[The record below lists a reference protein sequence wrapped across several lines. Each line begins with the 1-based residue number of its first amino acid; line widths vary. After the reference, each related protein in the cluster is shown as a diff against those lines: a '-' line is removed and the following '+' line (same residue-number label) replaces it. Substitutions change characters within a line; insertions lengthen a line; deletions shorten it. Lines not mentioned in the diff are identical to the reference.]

1 MSRNKTLKVEN
12 LECEKEEL
20 FREFLVE
27 KKEILS
33 GNFDNK
39 IINEDTFCIIKSLP
53 DKFVDLLIV
62 DPPYNL
68 TKEYDGTKFSRV
80 RDTEYLKWF
89 EDWVKEIP
97 RIMKPNGSLYFCGD
111 WKSSPL
117 YYQVLSK
124 YFYIKN
130 RITWEREKGR
140 GSNQNWKN
148 NIEDI
153 YFCTV
158 SDKDYTF
165 NIEDVKVKRKV
176 IAPYKDENGNAKDWF
191 VEDGEKFRFTHP
203 SNVWTDITVPY
214 WSMAEN
220 TEHPTQKPEKLIAK
234 LILAS
239 SNEGDM
245 VFDPFLGSGTTAV
258 VAKKLNRK
266 FLGIEREEGYCLLA
280 SKRLKMAEENK
291 EIQGYKDGIFLNRN
305 EKSVDGGEN

>member
-1 MSRNKTLKVEN
+1 MSRNKTIRIDNLYNEKEN
-12 LECEKEEL
+12 L
-20 FREFLVE
+20 FDEFLA
-27 KKEILS
+27 K
-33 GNFDNK
+33 DNEFLDRV
-39 IINEDTFCIIKSLP
+39 INGDTFEVIKRLP
-53 DKFVDLLIV
+53 SGFVDLLIV

-68 TKEYDGTKFSRV
+68 TKEYDGTKFSKTN
-80 RDTEYLKWF
+80 DDSYIEWF
-89 EDWVKEIP
+89 EKWVRELP

-111 WKSSPL
+111 WRTSPL

-124 YFYIKN
+124 YFYVRN

-140 GSNQNWKN
+140 GSDRNWKN

-158 SDKDYTF
+158 NDKDYVF
-165 NIEDVKVKRKV
+165 NVDSVKVKKKV
-176 IAPYKDENGNAKDWF
+176 IAPYKDKDGNAKDWF
-191 VEDGEKFRFTHP
+191 VENGEKFRFTHP

-239 SNEGDM
+239 SNVGDM

-266 FLGIEREEGYCLLA
+266 FCGIEREEGYCLLA
-280 SKRLKMAEENK
+280 TKRLKNAEEDR
-291 EIQGYKDGIFLNRN
+291 EIQGYKAGIFLNRN
-305 EKSVDGGEN
+305 ERLFE

>member
-1 MSRNKTLKVEN
+1 MSRNKTIRIDNLYNEKEN
-12 LECEKEEL
+12 L
-20 FREFLVE
+20 FDEFLA
-27 KKEILS
+27 K
-33 GNFDNK
+33 DNEFLDRV
-39 IINEDTFCIIKSLP
+39 INGDTFEVIKRLP
-53 DKFVDLLIV
+53 SGFVDLLIV

-68 TKEYDGTKFSRV
+68 TKEYDGTKFSKTN
-80 RDTEYLKWF
+80 DDSYIEWF
-89 EDWVKEIP
+89 EKWVRELP

-111 WKSSPL
+111 WRTSPL

-124 YFYIKN
+124 YFCVRN

-140 GSNQNWKN
+140 GSDRNWKN

-158 SDKDYTF
+158 NDKDYVF
-165 NIEDVKVKRKV
+165 NVDSVKVKKKV
-176 IAPYKDENGNAKDWF
+176 IAPYKDKDGNAKDWF
-191 VEDGEKFRFTHP
+191 VENGEKFRFTHP

-239 SNEGDM
+239 SNVGDM

-266 FLGIEREEGYCLLA
+266 FCGIEREEGYCLLA
-280 SKRLKMAEENK
+280 TKRLKNAEEDK
-291 EIQGYKDGIFLNRN
+291 EIQGYKAGIFLNRN
-305 EKSVDGGEN
+305 ERLFE

>member
-1 MSRNKTLKVEN
+1 MSRNKTLKIEN
-12 LECEKEEL
+12 LICEKEEL
-20 FREFLVE
+20 FKEFLIR
-27 KKEILS
+27 KEDIL
-33 GNFDNK
+33 GENLKNK
-39 IINEDTFCIIKSLP
+39 IVNGDTFDILKIFPES
-53 DKFVDLLIV
+53 FVDLLIV

-68 TKEYDGTKFSRV
+68 TKKYDGTKFNRV
-80 RDTEYLKWF
+80 NDESYLEWF
-89 EDWVKEIP
+89 DSWVKELP

-140 GSNQNWKN
+140 GTDRNWKN

-158 SDKDYTF
+158 NDKEYTF
-165 NIEDVKVKRKV
+165 NIDDVKVKRKV
-176 IAPYKDENGNAKDWF
+176 IAPYKDENGKAKDWF
-191 VEDGEKFRFTHP
+191 VENGEKFRFTHP

-214 WSMAEN
+214 WSMSEN

-239 SNEGDM
+239 SNEGDI

-266 FLGIEREEGYCLLA
+266 FFGIEREEGYCLLA
-280 SKRLKMAEENK
+280 SKRLKMADESC
-291 EIQGYKDGIFLNRN
+291 EIQGYKNGRFLGRN
-305 EKSVDGGEN
+305 EKEE

>member
-1 MSRNKTLKVEN
+1 MGRNKTLKVDE
-12 LECEKEEL
+12 LMTEKDRL
-20 FREFLVE
+20 FGNFVIDKE
-27 KKEILS
+27 KILTDC
-33 GNFDNK
+33 FDNK
-39 IINEDTFCIIKSLP
+39 IVNDDVFEVLKVLP
-53 DKFVDLLIV
+53 DSFVDLLIV

-80 RDTEYLKWF
+80 KDEDYLIWF
-89 EDWVKEIP
+89 ENWVKELP

-124 YFYIKN
+124 YFCIKN

-140 GSNQNWKN
+140 GTDRNWKN

-158 SDKDYTF
+158 NDKNYTF
-165 NIEDVKVKRKV
+165 NIDDVKVKRRV
-176 IAPYKDENGNAKDWF
+176 IAPYKDEFGNAKDWF
-191 VEDGEKFRFTHP
+191 VENGEKFRFTHP

-234 LILAS
+234 LVLAS
-239 SNEGDM
+239 SNVNDM

-258 VAKKLNRK
+258 VAKKLGRR
-266 FLGIEREEGYCLLA
+266 FFGSEREGGYCLLA
-280 SKRLKMAEENK
+280 SKRLEMAEECSD
-291 EIQGYKDGIFLNRN
+291 IQGYKNGRFLERN
-305 EKSVDGGEN
+305 EK

>member
-1 MSRNKTLKVEN
+1 MSRNKTIRIDNLYNEKEN
-12 LECEKEEL
+12 L
-20 FREFLVE
+20 FDEFLA
-27 KKEILS
+27 K
-33 GNFDNK
+33 DNEFLDRV
-39 IINEDTFCIIKSLP
+39 INGDTFEVIKRLP
-53 DKFVDLLIV
+53 SGFVDLLIV

-68 TKEYDGTKFSRV
+68 TKEYDGTKFSKTN
-80 RDTEYLKWF
+80 DDSYIEWF
-89 EDWVKEIP
+89 EKWVMELP

-111 WKSSPL
+111 WRTSPL

-124 YFYIKN
+124 YFYVRN

-140 GSNQNWKN
+140 GSDRNWKN

-158 SDKDYTF
+158 NDKDYVF
-165 NIEDVKVKRKV
+165 NVDSVKVKKKV
-176 IAPYKDENGNAKDWF
+176 IAPYKDKDGNAKDWF
-191 VEDGEKFRFTHP
+191 VENGEKFRFTHP

-239 SNEGDM
+239 SNVGDM

-266 FLGIEREEGYCLLA
+266 FCGIEREEGYCLLA
-280 SKRLKMAEENK
+280 TKRLKNAEEDK
-291 EIQGYKDGIFLNRN
+291 EIQGYKAGIFLNRN
-305 EKSVDGGEN
+305 ERLFE

>member
-1 MSRNKTLKVEN
+1 MSRNKTIRIDALYS
-12 LECEKEEL
+12 EKDTL
-20 FREFLVE
+20 FDEFLAKDNEFLNKVINGDAFE
-27 KKEILS
+27 VIKRLPS
-33 GNFDNK
+33 G
-39 IINEDTFCIIKSLP
+39 
-53 DKFVDLLIV
+53 FVDLLIV

-68 TKEYDGTKFSRV
+68 TKEYDQTKFSKTNE
-80 RDTEYLKWF
+80 DSYIEWF
-89 EDWVKEIP
+89 EKWVKELP
-97 RIMKPNGSLYFCGD
+97 RVMKPNGSLYFCGD
-111 WKSSPL
+111 WKTSPL

-124 YFYIKN
+124 YFCVKN

-140 GSNQNWKN
+140 GSDRNWKN

-158 SDKDYTF
+158 NDKDYVF
-165 NIEDVKVKRKV
+165 NVNSVKVKKRV
-176 IAPYKDENGNAKDWF
+176 IAPYKDKEGNAKDWF
-191 VEDGEKFRFTHP
+191 VENGEKFRFTHP
-203 SNVWTDITVPY
+203 SNVWTDITIPY

-266 FLGIEREEGYCLLA
+266 FCGIEREEGYCLLA
-280 SKRLKMAEENK
+280 TKRLKNVEQDE
-291 EIQGYKDGIFLNRN
+291 EIQGYKDGVFLNRN
-305 EKSVDGGEN
+305 EKF

>member
-1 MSRNKTLKVEN
+1 MSRNKTIRIDNLYNEKEN
-12 LECEKEEL
+12 L
-20 FREFLVE
+20 FDEFLA
-27 KKEILS
+27 K
-33 GNFDNK
+33 DNEFLDRV
-39 IINEDTFCIIKSLP
+39 INGDTFEVIKRLP
-53 DKFVDLLIV
+53 SGFVDLLIV

-68 TKEYDGTKFSRV
+68 TKEYDGTKFSKTN
-80 RDTEYLKWF
+80 DDSYIEWF
-89 EDWVKEIP
+89 EKWVRELP

-111 WKSSPL
+111 WRTSPL

-124 YFYIKN
+124 YFYVRN

-140 GSNQNWKN
+140 GSDRNWKN

-158 SDKDYTF
+158 NDKDYVF
-165 NIEDVKVKRKV
+165 NVDSVKVKKKV
-176 IAPYKDENGNAKDWF
+176 IAPYKDKDGNAKDWF
-191 VEDGEKFRFTHP
+191 VENGEKFRFTHP

-239 SNEGDM
+239 SNVGDM

-266 FLGIEREEGYCLLA
+266 FCGIEREEGYCLLA
-280 SKRLKMAEENK
+280 TKRLKNAEEDK
-291 EIQGYKDGIFLNRN
+291 EIQGYKAGIFLNRN
-305 EKSVDGGEN
+305 ERLFE

>member
-1 MSRNKTLKVEN
+1 MSRNKTIRIDNLYNEKEN
-12 LECEKEEL
+12 L
-20 FREFLVE
+20 FDEFLA
-27 KKEILS
+27 K
-33 GNFDNK
+33 DNEFLDRV
-39 IINEDTFCIIKSLP
+39 INGDTFEVIKRLP
-53 DKFVDLLIV
+53 SGFVDLLIV

-68 TKEYDGTKFSRV
+68 TKEYDQTKFSKTN
-80 RDTEYLKWF
+80 DDSYIEWF
-89 EDWVKEIP
+89 EKWVRELP

-111 WKSSPL
+111 WRTSPL

-124 YFYIKN
+124 YFCVRN

-140 GSNQNWKN
+140 GSDRNWKN

-158 SDKDYTF
+158 NDKDYVF
-165 NIEDVKVKRKV
+165 NVDSVKVKKKV
-176 IAPYKDENGNAKDWF
+176 IAPYKDKDGNAKDWF
-191 VEDGEKFRFTHP
+191 VENGEKFRFTHP

-239 SNEGDM
+239 SNVGDM

-266 FLGIEREEGYCLLA
+266 FCGIEREEGYCLLA
-280 SKRLKMAEENK
+280 TKRLKNAEEDK
-291 EIQGYKDGIFLNRN
+291 EIQGYKAGIFLNRN
-305 EKSVDGGEN
+305 ERLFE

>member
-1 MSRNKTLKVEN
+1 MSRNKTIRIDNLYNEKEN
-12 LECEKEEL
+12 L
-20 FREFLVE
+20 FDEFLA
-27 KKEILS
+27 K
-33 GNFDNK
+33 DNEFLDRV
-39 IINEDTFCIIKSLP
+39 INGDTFEVIKRLP
-53 DKFVDLLIV
+53 SGFVDLLIV

-68 TKEYDGTKFSRV
+68 TKEYDGTKFSKTN
-80 RDTEYLKWF
+80 DDSYIEWF
-89 EDWVKEIP
+89 EKWVRELP
-97 RIMKPNGSLYFCGD
+97 RMMKPNGSLYFCGD
-111 WKSSPL
+111 WRTSPL

-124 YFYIKN
+124 YFYVRN

-140 GSNQNWKN
+140 GSDRNWKN

-158 SDKDYTF
+158 NDKDYVF
-165 NIEDVKVKRKV
+165 NVDSVKVKKKV
-176 IAPYKDENGNAKDWF
+176 IAPYKDKDGNAKDWF
-191 VEDGEKFRFTHP
+191 VENGEKFRFTHP

-239 SNEGDM
+239 SNVGDM

-266 FLGIEREEGYCLLA
+266 FCGIEREEGYCLLA
-280 SKRLKMAEENK
+280 TKRLKNAEEDK
-291 EIQGYKDGIFLNRN
+291 EIQGYKAGIFLNRN
-305 EKSVDGGEN
+305 ERLFE